1 MAEACKMNYTEKE
14 ILDRLR
20 EDGKHPD
27 LLYQKDYIRE
37 KGITIDTGRPYQEI
51 AAQYLL
57 SHREIL
63 TKTDTNWSMYHT
75 KLQDATGDA
84 ARWVQLLATQKR
96 FFRGVFL
103 PAAVRLTDGVKAD
116 AGHFDCMTLA
126 EAGDQVSLFQLLPFP
141 AEENVLARTL
151 RLWSWKESV
160 NHQLL
165 TQAMQMEKELRFH
178 AVALVTGASNE
189 RYGSEKDPSEP
200 VLFRRL
206 AATLGVSTL
215 YLFHGIYAEP
225 INAALPAPGQ
235 MSRGELLQYAE
246 RDKDQPQLLYQ
257 KDYVNRLGVTS
268 DTGEPYSQVL
278 GEWLLQHRD
287 IWMTVPHGLY
297 RLVEGKR
304 AEMMTKDQL
313 FSQIRRQKVLPPF
326 GQVLSRDMTFLG
338 HRGQQ
343 LGRSALLLYDGDLQN
358 ERPYSLLRVVER
370 VDLADTL
377 LRALLRAFSH
387 QVMIQ
392 KEKLLEDLR
401 LPAKTQLESR
411 LLIEADTPQ
420 YDMFLRDHQHLKS
433 LMKAMGVGLILLKN
447 GYEAMY

>member
-1 MAEACKMNYTEKE
+1 MKYTEKE
-14 ILDRLR
+14 IRSRLE
-20 EDGKHPD
+20 EDVKHPD

-37 KGITIDTGRPYQEI
+37 TGITEDTERSYQEV
-51 AAQYLL
+51 AAAYLL
-57 SHREIL
+57 AHGEL
-63 TKTDTNWSMYHT
+63 LKKTDTNWSMYHT
-75 KLQDATGDA
+75 KLHETMGEA
-84 ARWVQLLATQKR
+84 ARWVKVLSPQKR
-96 FFRGVFL
+96 FFRGIFL
-103 PAAVRLTDGVKAD
+103 PAAVSLTDGVMAA
-116 AGHFDCMTLA
+116 AGHFDFMTLS
-126 EAGDQVSLFQLLPFP
+126 EAGNRISLFQLMPFP
-141 AEENVLARTL
+141 VEENTLARSL

-160 NHQLL
+160 NRELL
-165 TQAMQMEKELRFH
+165 KQAMQMEKELHFS

-189 RYGSEKDPSEP
+189 RYGHGKDPEEP
-200 VLFRRL
+200 LLYRQL
-206 AATLGVSTL
+206 AVTLGVSTL
-215 YLFHGIYAEP
+215 HLFHGIYAEP
-225 INAALPAPGQ
+225 INAALPSPGQ
-235 MSRGELLQYAE
+235 MSRAELLQYVE
-246 RDKDQPQLLYQ
+246 KEKDHPELLYQ

-278 GEWLLQHRD
+278 GQWLLQHRD

-313 FSQIRRQKVLPPF
+313 FSKIRRQKVLPPF
-326 GQVLSRDMTFLG
+326 GQVLSQDMTFLG

-343 LGRSALLLYDGDLQN
+343 LGRSALLLYDGNLQS

-370 VDLADTL
+370 VDSTDTL

-392 KEKLLEDLR
+392 IEKLLQDLR
-401 LPAKTQLESR
+401 LPEETRLESR
-411 LLIEADTPQ
+411 LLLEADTPQ